1 MDLGDSLLV
10 LASFAI
16 LAMLAGYGYSLYRGS
31 IGSAADEYVWRVAT
45 LVNATSMSLRP
56 GEEATLELPMPVV
69 VKGGVVC
76 HALSCR
82 PINATSTGVITGVTC
97 LRLKLEGGGAVVT
110 ACESP

>member
-10 LASFAI
+10 LASFI
-16 LAMLAGYGYSLYRGS
+16 VLAMLAGYGYSIYAGARTVSG
-31 IGSAADEYVWRVAT
+31 DEYAWRVAV
-45 LVNATSMSLRP
+45 LINATSASLRA

-76 HALSCR
+76 HAVSCR
-82 PINATSTGVITGVTC
+82 PINASSTGVITGATC
-97 LRLKLEGGGAVVT
+97 LRLERRGGGVRVT